1 MPLPVPS
8 LGCIGEIDG
17 FGCQVVAAELML
29 FRQQPSRRVEPPR
42 MRLAAYPLLERQD
55 DVGLWIPVAPLVM
68 PTMNFQVRTAR
79 ADGFGG
85 RPVSERGML
94 LGEKVIEDKHPI
106 QIRFLRPPFLDGC
119 NDLGAG
125 QRLAQV
131 VAPLLESR

>member
-1 MPLPVPS
+1 
-8 LGCIGEIDG
+8 
-17 FGCQVVAAELML
+17 
-29 FRQQPSRRVEPPR
+29 
-42 MRLAAYPLLERQD
+42 
-55 DVGLWIPVAPLVM
+55 
-68 PTMNFQVRTAR
+68 
-79 ADGFGG
+79 
-85 RPVSERGML
+85 ML